1 MTQFE
6 QLRKRL
12 VKKVCTV
19 LLKKKRK
26 KLVEWILFAL
36 FGSPEKGCLWCA
48 GLGGELA
55 LPLSGN
61 L

>member
-1 MTQFE
+1 VFAIID
-6 QLRKRL
+6 RNAF
-12 VKKVCTV
+12 VV
-19 LLKKKRK
+19 
-26 KLVEWILFAL
+26 WILFAL

-48 GLGGELA
+48 GLGGEFA